1 MADTLTSPMHV
12 EVMSPDGAV
21 FTADSVDMVVAHAA
35 DGEFAVMKGHLPLVA
50 ALTVAP
56 VRIKSGSKE
65 TTIAVF
71 NGFLEI
77 NKDIVNIVAPQVELA
92 EDIEVARAQAA
103 KERAEKRLAARTADL
118 DVDRAQL
125 ALARALLRLKVTH
138 SL

>member
-71 NGFLEI
+71 KGFLEI

-92 EDIEVARAQAA
+92 EDIDVARAQAA